1 MLVSIQRKRY
11 YTTLLREDK
20 GSFHDYMESLLITP
34 DRSLLGDGK
43 FVDEGVL
50 SNDLLL
56 PVALDFAKVPS
67 GRNITTSQVVR
78 LS

>member
-1 MLVSIQRKRY
+1 MTVSIQRKRHSA
-11 YTTLLREDK
+11 TLLLEDK
-20 GSFHDYMESLLITP
+20 GSFHDSMESLLVTP
-34 DRSLLGDGK
+34 DRSLLGDSK

-50 SNDLLL
+50 SNNLLL

-67 GRNITTSQVVR
+67 GRNIATSQVVR

>member
-11 YTTLLREDK
+11 YTTLLLEDK
-20 GSFHDYMESLLITP
+20 GSFHDHMESLLITP
-34 DRSLLGDGK
+34 DRSLLGDSK

-50 SNDLLL
+50 SNNLLL

-67 GRNITTSQVVR
+67 GRNIATSQVVR